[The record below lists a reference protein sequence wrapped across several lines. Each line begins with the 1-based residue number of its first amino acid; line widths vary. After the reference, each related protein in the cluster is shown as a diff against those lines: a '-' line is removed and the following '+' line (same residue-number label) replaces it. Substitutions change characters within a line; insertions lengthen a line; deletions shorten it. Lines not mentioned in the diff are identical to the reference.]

1 MEIKELLKKGYLS
14 KIPVDKELIKKEL
27 DEAKYDLERA
37 KAAIEENDFK
47 WAIIK
52 AYYAMFHS
60 ARALLFSLGLK
71 ERRHFAVA
79 VVLEKLNKDGKLE
92 SKYVNDFR
100 AAMACREDADYRYV
114 YSVET
119 ASYIVELAEEFLS
132 RMKKLI
138 RSKNIRNWL
147 GFR

>member
-1 MEIKELLKKGYLS
+1 MEIKELLKKKYLS
-14 KIPVDKELIKKEL
+14 KVPIDKELVEKEL
-27 DEAKYDLERA
+27 KEAKYDLERA
-37 KAAIEENDFK
+37 KVAVEQNDFK

-60 ARALLFSLGLK
+60 ARALLFSIGLK

-79 VVLEKLNKDGKLE
+79 IVLEKLSKDGKLE
-92 SKYVNDFR
+92 SRYVDDFR
-100 AAMACREDADYRYV
+100 AAMACREDADYRYG

-119 ASYIVELAEEFLS
+119 ANYIVELAEEFLS

-138 RSKNIRNWL
+138 RSKNIKL
-147 GFR
+147 S